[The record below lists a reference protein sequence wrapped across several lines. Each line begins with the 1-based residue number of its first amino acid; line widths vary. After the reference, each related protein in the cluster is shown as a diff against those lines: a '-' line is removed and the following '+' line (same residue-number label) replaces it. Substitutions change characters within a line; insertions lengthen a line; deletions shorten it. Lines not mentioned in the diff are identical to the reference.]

1 MSKFKN
7 PKQRCKDDSENSLE
21 DVACS
26 CQSQAGPSN
35 VFMKVVTL
43 GTGDGPVLELM
54 RPSPVSP
61 HPSLMSFIR
70 PEDSFHPLMWP
81 NLNHREAAASW
92 ARAGGGTLIIITNY
106 SPLIVAG
113 RSGADNP

>member
-1 MSKFKN
+1 M
-7 PKQRCKDDSENSLE
+7 
-21 DVACS
+21 
-26 CQSQAGPSN
+26 
-35 VFMKVVTL
+35 

-92 ARAGGGTLIIITNY
+92 ALGRGGTLIIITNY
-106 SPLIVAG
+106 SQLIVAG
-113 RSGADNP
+113 LRCADNW